1 MRKFFID
8 CLLATAFVFVTLGGI
23 VQITDLKV
31 FSAFDPLGQA
41 LGDME
46 LTDIAFSQLR
56 SDPAIDTNIVI
67 VNIGALPRGGVAEQI
82 RILNKYNP
90 KVIGMDSFFDC
101 PLGLRDTINCPPL
114 ADVMGNAMLG
124 NAIAETKNF
133 VLVTRVTQTDS
144 LFNAQLTTD
153 EEISFD
159 SLERTDA
166 DIRGNAFE
174 GYANLPTD
182 ADNQE
187 SFKTCR
193 TFIPRLPVADDTLNA
208 FSIEV
213 ARIYAPE
220 KTERFLARG
229 NEEEVINYRGNIV
242 DFYGASS
249 FSGRYFALDWYQ
261 VLNEEFLPTL
271 ITDKIV
277 MMGYMGDDFSDT
289 SWDDKFFTPLNRQY
303 AGKANPD
310 MYGLV
315 VHANIVSMILAEDY
329 IEVMAK
335 WQEWTIAILVCFLNV
350 ALFWL
355 IHHRIPDWFDG
366 ITVMLQLLQIILL
379 SFLMIYFFNWYGFKL
394 NLTITLAALALVG
407 TCFEIY
413 VGVVVKT
420 FEVVRNS
427 RWFTK
432 RRAEVLTSD

>member
-8 CLLATAFVFVTLGGI
+8 CFLATLFVFVTLGAI
-23 VQITDLKV
+23 VKITDMKI

-56 SDPAIDTNIVI
+56 DDPSIDTNIVI
-67 VNIGALPRGGVAEQI
+67 VNIGKLPRRGVAEQI
-82 RILNKYNP
+82 RILNKYKP
-90 KVIGMDSFFDC
+90 KVIGMDSYFNC
-101 PLGLRDTINCPPL
+101 PLGLRDTINCPPM
-114 ADVMGNAMLG
+114 ADVMGNVMLA
-124 NAIAETKNF
+124 NSIAEAENF

-144 LFNAQLTTD
+144 LFNTGIVD
-153 EEISFD
+153 MYD
-159 SLERTDA
+159 SLERTDE
-166 DIRGNAFE
+166 DIRGDSYE

-187 SFKTCR
+187 SFKACR
-193 TFIPRLPVADDTLNA
+193 TFIPRLKVGEDTLNA
-208 FSIEV
+208 FSLEV

-220 KTERFLARG
+220 KVKRFLSRG
-229 NEEEVINYRGNIV
+229 NEEEVINYRGNIL
-242 DFYGASS
+242 DIYGASS
-249 FSGRYFALDWYQ
+249 FAGRYFALDWYQ
-261 VLNEEFLPTL
+261 VLNEEFLPSL

-289 SWDDKFFTPLNRQY
+289 TWDDKFFTPLNKQY

-315 VHANIVSMILAEDY
+315 VHANIISMILAEDY
-329 IEVMAK
+329 IDVMAK
-335 WQEWTIAILVCFLNV
+335 WQEWAFAIIICFLNV
-350 ALFWL
+350 ALFWV

-366 ITVMLQLLQIILL
+366 ITVMLQLIQIILL
-379 SFLMIYFFNWYGFKL
+379 SFLMIYFFNWYDFKL
-394 NLTITLAALALVG
+394 SLTISLAALALVG

-420 FEVVRNS
+420 YETIRNS
-427 RWFTK
+427 KWFTK
-432 RRAEVLTSD
+432 RKEGVLTTEISEE

>member
-8 CLLATAFVFVTLGGI
+8 CTMATLFVFVTLGGI
-23 VQITDLKV
+23 VKITDLKI

-56 SDPAIDTNIVI
+56 EDPTIDTNIVI
-67 VNIGALPRGGVAEQI
+67 VNIGALPRRGVAEQI

-90 KVIGMDSFFDC
+90 KVIGIDSYFNC
-101 PLGLRDTINCPPL
+101 PKNLRDTINCPPL
-114 ADVMGNAMLG
+114 ADVMGNIMLA
-124 NAIAETKNF
+124 NAIAETKNM

-144 LFNAQLTTD
+144 LYNTGIVDQYDSMEHTD
-153 EEISFD
+153 E
-159 SLERTDA
+159 
-166 DIRGNAFE
+166 DIRGKAFE

-187 SFKTCR
+187 SFKACR
-193 TFIPRLPVADDTLNA
+193 TFIPRLKVNNDTLNA
-208 FSIEV
+208 FSVQV

-220 KTERFLARG
+220 KTKRFTDRG
-229 NEEEVINYRGNIV
+229 NEEEVINYRGNIL
-242 DFYGASS
+242 DMYGASS
-249 FSGRYFALDWYQ
+249 FAGRYFALDWYQ

-277 MMGYMGDDFSDT
+277 LMGYMGDDFSDT
-289 SWDDKFFTPLNRQY
+289 SWDDKFFTPLNKQY

-315 VHANIVSMILAEDY
+315 VHANIISMILAEDY
-329 IEVMAK
+329 IEEMAE
-335 WQEWTIAILVCFLNV
+335 WQEWAIAIIICFLNV

-355 IHHRIPDWFDG
+355 IYKKSPDWFDG
-366 ITVMLQLLQIILL
+366 LSVLIQLIQIILL
-379 SFLMIYFFNWYGFKL
+379 SFLMIYFFNWYSFKL
-394 NLTITLAALALVG
+394 NLTSTLAALALVG

-413 VGVVVKT
+413 QSVILKL
-420 FEVVRNS
+420 FNWLKDRL
-427 RWFTK
+427 TK
-432 RRAEVLTSD
+432 RKQGVLTAE

>member
-1 MRKFFID
+1 MRKFFTD
-8 CLLATAFVFVTLGGI
+8 VVLATLFVFVTLGGI
-23 VQITDLKV
+23 VQITDLRI

-56 SDPAIDTNIVI
+56 SDPTIDTNIVI
-67 VNIGALPRGGVAEQI
+67 VNIGALPRRGVAEQL
-82 RILNKYNP
+82 RIINKYNP
-90 KVIGMDSFFDC
+90 KVIGIDSFFDC

-114 ADVMGNAMLG
+114 ADVMGNLMLG
-124 NAIAETKNF
+124 NQIAEAKNI

-144 LFNAQLTTD
+144 LFKTGVVD
-153 EEISFD
+153 VYD
-159 SLERTDA
+159 SLERTDEN
-166 DIRGNAFE
+166 IRNGAYE
-174 GYANLPTD
+174 GYANLPTE

-187 SFKTCR
+187 AFKACR
-193 TFIPRLPVADDTLNA
+193 TFIPTLKVGKDTLHA
-208 FSIEV
+208 FGVEV
-213 ARIYAPE
+213 ARLYDSA
-220 KTERFLARG
+220 KTKRFLERG
-229 NEEEVINYRGNIV
+229 NHEEVINYRGNIL

-249 FSGRYFALDWYQ
+249 FAGRYFALDWYQ
-261 VLNEEFLPTL
+261 VLNEEFLPDL

-277 MMGYMGDDFSDT
+277 LMGYMGDDFSDT
-289 SWDDKFFTPLNRQY
+289 SWDDKFFTPLNKQY

-315 VHANIVSMILAEDY
+315 VHANIISMILAEDY
-329 IEVMAK
+329 IEVMAA
-335 WQEWTIAILVCFLNV
+335 WQEWSIAIIVCMLNV

-366 ITVMLQLLQIILL
+366 ITVMLQLIQIVLL

-394 NLTITLAALALVG
+394 NLTVTLGALALVG

-420 FEVVRNS
+420 YETIINS

-432 RRAEVLTSD
+432 WRTKVLTTE

>member
-1 MRKFFID
+1 MRKFFTD
-8 CLLATAFVFVTLGGI
+8 VVLATLFVFVTLGGI
-23 VQITDLKV
+23 VQITDLRI

-56 SDPAIDTNIVI
+56 SDPSIDTNIVI
-67 VNIGALPRGGVAEQI
+67 VNIGSLPRRGVAEQI
-82 RILNKYNP
+82 RIINKYKP

-101 PLGLRDTINCPPL
+101 PMGLRDTVNCPQL
-114 ADVMGNAMLG
+114 IDVMGNALLA
-124 NAIAETKNF
+124 NAIAEVENF
-133 VLVTRVTQTDS
+133 VLVTNVLISDS
-144 LFNAQLTTD
+144 LINAGVYDQY
-153 EEISFD
+153 D
-159 SLERTDA
+159 SLGRTDD
-166 DIRGNAFE
+166 DIRGNAIE
-174 GYANLPTD
+174 GYANLETD
-182 ADNQE
+182 AANQE
-187 SFKTCR
+187 SFKACR
-193 TFIPRLPVADDTLNA
+193 TFNPKLRVGDDTLYA
-208 FSIEV
+208 FSTQI
-213 ARIYAPE
+213 AKIYAPE
-220 KTERFLARG
+220 KTERFLAR
-229 NEEEVINYRGNIV
+229 NNFSEVINYRGNIL

-249 FSGRYFALDWYQ
+249 FAGRYFALDWYQ

-277 MMGYMGDDFSDT
+277 LMGYMGDDFSDT
-289 SWDDKFFTPLNRQY
+289 SWDDKFFTPLNKQY

-315 VHANIVSMILAEDY
+315 VHANIISMILAEDY
-329 IEVMAK
+329 IEVMAA
-335 WQEWTIAILVCFLNV
+335 WQEWMIAIIVCMLNV

-366 ITVMLQLLQIILL
+366 ITVLLQLIQIVLL

-394 NLTITLAALALVG
+394 NLTVTLGALALVG

-420 FEVVRNS
+420 YETIVNS

-432 RRAEVLTSD
+432 WRAKVLTTE

>member
-1 MRKFFID
+1 MRKFWID
-8 CLLATAFVFVTLGGI
+8 CILATLFVFVTLGGI
-23 VQITDLKV
+23 VKITDMKI

-56 SDPAIDTNIVI
+56 SDPTIDTNIVI
-67 VNIGALPRGGVAEQI
+67 VNIGALPRRGVAEQI
-82 RILNKYNP
+82 RILNKYKP

-114 ADVMGNAMLG
+114 ADVMGNVMLG
-124 NAIAETKNF
+124 AAIAEAENF
-133 VLVTRVTQTDS
+133 VTVTRVTQTDS
-144 LFNAQLTTD
+144 LFNTGVVDQY
-153 EEISFD
+153 D

-166 DIRGNAFE
+166 DIRGDAFE
-174 GYANLPTD
+174 GFANLPTD

-187 SFKTCR
+187 AFKTCR
-193 TFIPRLPVADDTLNA
+193 TFVPRLKVNNDTLNA

-213 ARIYAPE
+213 AKIYAPE
-220 KTERFLARG
+220 KTKRFFDRG
-229 NEEEVINYRGNIV
+229 NYEDVINYRGNIL

-249 FSGRYFALDWYQ
+249 FAGRYFALDWYQ
-261 VLNEEFLPTL
+261 VLNEEFLPSL
-271 ITDKIV
+271 ITNKIV
-277 MMGYMGDDFSDT
+277 LMGYMGDDFTDT

-315 VHANIVSMILAEDY
+315 VHANIISMILAEDY
-329 IEVMAK
+329 IEVMAD
-335 WQEWTIAILVCFLNV
+335 WQEWTIAILICFLNV
-350 ALFWL
+350 ALFWV

-366 ITVMLQLLQIILL
+366 ITVMLQLIQIILL
-379 SFLMIYFFNWYGFKL
+379 SFLMIYFFNWYSFKL
-394 NLTITLAALALVG
+394 NLTISLAALALVG

-420 FEVVRNS
+420 FETVRNS

-432 RRAEVLTSD
+432 RKQGVLTSE